1 MIQKFGKDETPQR
14 LPVSKGKSSLLRAML
29 LELEVGESLF
39 LPREE
44 WKTKNGPYYIIAYLK
59 RTTGHRFDYGFKTD
73 GTGWLFKRI
82 A

>member
-1 MIQKFGKDETPQR
+1 MIQKFGKGDTPQR
-14 LPVSKGKSSLLRAML
+14 LPVSKGRSTLLRAML
-29 LELEVGESLF
+29 LELEVGESLL
-39 LPREE
+39 LPRAD

-59 RTTGHRFDYGFKTD
+59 KTTSYRFDYGFKTD